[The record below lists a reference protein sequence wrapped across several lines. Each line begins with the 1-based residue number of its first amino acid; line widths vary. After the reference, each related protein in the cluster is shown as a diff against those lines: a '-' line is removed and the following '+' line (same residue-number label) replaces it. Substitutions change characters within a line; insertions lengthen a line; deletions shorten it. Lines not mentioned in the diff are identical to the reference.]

1 MTALLPTGFRD
12 RLPPFA
18 DAAARLEAAALGAA
32 YAYGYER
39 VDPALA
45 EFEAGLAGRLKAA
58 RAQDAVR
65 FVDPVSQATL
75 AIRPDMTAQIGRIA
89 ATRMGHHP
97 RPVRLSYAGPVLK
110 LRASQLAPERESR
123 QIGCEL
129 IGLDTVAAAREIVE
143 VAVAALAAAGVR
155 AVSIDFTLP
164 DLVDVLAAG
173 PFPLDPARIDALRDR
188 LDAKD
193 AGGVA
198 AIAPAYLPLIDAAGP
213 FAAAHDRLCA
223 FDAGGTLTSR
233 LDALWQI
240 ARGLEGRVA
249 LTLDPTER
257 HGFEFQSWLGFSI
270 FAGGVRGEIGRGG
283 TYTIMHE
290 GGAEETAVGFSLYAD
305 AIVAAEL
312 AEVDRRRLFVPLG
325 TDPAEAAAMRA
336 AGWVTVAALEPGDT
350 PAAQLCT
357 HILVGGEARIIR

>member
-1 MTALLPTGFRD
+1 MTPALLPTGFRD

-18 DAAARLEAAALGAA
+18 DAAARLEQAVLGAA
-32 YAYGYER
+32 YAHGYER
-39 VDPALA
+39 ADPALA

-110 LRASQLAPERESR
+110 LRASQLSPERELR

-143 VAVAALAAAGVR
+143 VAVAALAVAGV
-155 AVSIDFTLP
+155 ADVSIDFTLP
-164 DLVDVLAAG
+164 DLVDVLASG
-173 PFPLDPARIDALRDR
+173 PFPVDAAQVAELRDR

-198 AIAPAYLPLIDAAGP
+198 AIAPAYLPLVEAAGP
-213 FAAAHDRLCA
+213 FFAAHARLRA
-223 FDAGGTLTSR
+223 FDAGGALTSR
-233 LDALWQI
+233 LDALWRI
-240 ARGLEGRVA
+240 AEGLKERVA

-270 FAGGVRGEIGRGG
+270 FAGGLRGEIGRGG
-283 TYTIMHE
+283 TYTIVHE
-290 GGAEETAVGFSLYAD
+290 NGAEEAAVGFSLYAD
-305 AIVAAEL
+305 AIVAAGL
-312 AEVDRRRLFVPLG
+312 ADVDRRRLFVPLG
-325 TDPAEAAAMRA
+325 TDPALGAAMRA
-336 AGWVTVAALEPGDT
+336 KGWVTVAALEAGDT
-350 PAAQLCT
+350 PEAQLCT
-357 HILVGGEARIIR
+357 HLLAAGEIRAL